1 MSAIDLETAQT
12 MLTLWIDAE
21 AAVASSQEYRIGTKS
36 LTRADAR
43 VITDKINY
51 WRREVS
57 RLQSGTGAII
67 CERVVPVD
75 C

>member
-1 MSAIDLETAQT
+1 MSAIDLETAKT
-12 MLTLWIDAE
+12 MLDLWIAAE
-21 AAVASSQEYRIGTKS
+21 KAVASSQEYRIGQKS
-36 LTRADAR
+36 LTRADAK

-57 RLQSGTGAII
+57 RLESGTSGII
-67 CERVVPVD
+67 CQMVVPVD